1 MTSSILVSSFFR
13 SLYLLKSWFT
23 GPISFVYLIF
33 LLWACSKF
41 FWNISSLILRS
52 FLSCFRSLYFFCTS
66 MGFFRLYFFMVEST
80 EALISW
86 GVRNCWRESSL
97 LSSSGL
103 RMRLEEG
110 DWFWFWLL
118 VVEMALVWELA
129 LCWEVERGYP
139 CTLMKLLLIA
149 VLVYAFYYA

>member
-1 MTSSILVSSFFR
+1 
-13 SLYLLKSWFT
+13 
-23 GPISFVYLIF
+23 
-33 LLWACSKF
+33 
-41 FWNISSLILRS
+41 
-52 FLSCFRSLYFFCTS
+52 
-66 MGFFRLYFFMVEST
+66 
-80 EALISW
+80 
-86 GVRNCWRESSL
+86 
-97 LSSSGL
+97 
-103 RMRLEEG
+103 MRLEEG